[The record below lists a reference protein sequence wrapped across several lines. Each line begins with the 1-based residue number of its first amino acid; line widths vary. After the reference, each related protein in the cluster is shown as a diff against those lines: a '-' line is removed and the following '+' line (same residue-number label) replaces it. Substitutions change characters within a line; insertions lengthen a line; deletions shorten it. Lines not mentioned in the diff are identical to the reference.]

1 MGRSLGVVLVAAVTG
16 LGALCTASPAASLYS
31 GRGPRPGP
39 DILYAPPAVAPQLTN
54 AGPWK
59 ADPILVSG
67 ASAYRQGEF
76 LYQDFLYDDHGA
88 REQRD
93 PGDPRAGADTFSMPN
108 GTYTYPT
115 DRAYASNAAD
125 LVEFRVRP
133 LADATAFRVTLNTLK
148 DPSLV
153 AFSVAIGGTD
163 GVALPFPKG
172 ANVRAPAD
180 LFLTVY
186 PARPPS
192 SGMVAELVHATT
204 GLPVS
209 GGAATVAVDTR
220 RRQIEVRVPHG
231 AWNPGTST
239 VRLAA
244 GVGLWDKGAGT
255 YLAPR
260 PAADATH
267 PGGAGTA
274 AAPPAFF
281 NVAFRGNEP
290 YPEVRNAA
298 ATATNPAWWRDA
310 QQGAALA
317 SGDISTLHADVDFGR
332 LASGVSDD
340 SGVPKTGPIDR
351 ILASH
356 YETAQGVDHTVNCL
370 TGGASSGGINCP
382 GQYQGNLQPYAIYV
396 PKKTQPAAGW
406 GMTLLLHSLGAPYNQ
421 FAASVNQSQFGERG
435 PGSITLTPE
444 SRGPD
449 GFYDGIA
456 GAEVFEA
463 WADVARHYKLDA
475 AYTSI
480 AGYSMGGYGTFKLG
494 EQFPDLFARAQPTV
508 GISADNDLVKS
519 LRNIPVLMWN
529 ADTDELVPAPEYLA
543 TAKALDDAGYRYE
556 LNAFT
561 GEHLTLALND
571 EYTPAASFLGTTK
584 VDRDPAHVT
593 YVADP
598 KLDYAKYGF
607 VGNHAYWLSGI
618 TARDAGG
625 KGTVDVR
632 SRGFGVGDPPAS
644 ATAPVGGTL
653 AGGSLGTLAYAGTT
667 KTWGAVPRT
676 AKEDVLDVTATN
688 VAAVTIDAPRARVDC
703 AAKVNL
709 KSDGPTQVTL
719 TGCESGQLPSNRH
732 CVDTRKFSFRLHQ
745 SKGARTVKV
754 AAYVNGKRKLLRK
767 GHSLK
772 HLTLRRL
779 PQKTFRV
786 TIVNYQSTGSKLVS
800 TRTYRGCTK
809 SKPHSKGY
817 RHRKKRR

>member
-1 MGRSLGVVLVAAVTG
+1 MLVAAVTG
-16 LGALCTASPAASLYS
+16 LGALAASAAAEGLYA
-31 GRGPRPGP
+31 GPGPRPGP

-54 AGPWK
+54 TGVWK
-59 ADPILVSG
+59 ADPILISG
-67 ASAYRQGEF
+67 ASAYRSGEF

-93 PGDPRAGADTFSMPN
+93 PGDPRTGADTFSQPN

-115 DRAYASNAAD
+115 DRAYAANAAD
-125 LVEFRVRP
+125 FVEFRVKP

-148 DPSLV
+148 DPSLI
-153 AFSVAIGGTD
+153 AFSIAIGGTP
-163 GVALPFPKG
+163 GVSLPFPAG

-180 LFLTVY
+180 KFLTVH
-186 PARPPS
+186 PS
-192 SGMVAELVHATT
+192 GSGMAADLTNAAIGTPAGSGST
-204 GLPVS
+204 VS
-209 GGAATVAVDTR
+209 VDRT
-220 RRQIEVRVPHG
+220 RRQIEVRVPHS
-231 AWNPGTST
+231 AWDPGSST

-244 GVGLWDKGAGT
+244 GIGLWDKAAGK
-255 YLAPR
+255 YLVPQ

-281 NVAFRGNEP
+281 NVAFRRNEP
-290 YPEVRNAA
+290 LPAVTDPA

-317 SGDISTLHADVDFGR
+317 SGDISDLHADVDFAKLR
-332 LASGVSDD
+332 SLASDN
-340 SGVPKTGPIDR
+340 SGVPSSGPMDR

-356 YETAQGVDHTVNCL
+356 FETAQGADHSVNCL
-370 TGGASSGGINCP
+370 TGGASGGGINCP

-396 PKKTQPAAGW
+396 PKKATPGGGW
-406 GMTLLLHSLGAPYNQ
+406 GMTLLLHSLGAGYNQ
-421 FAASVNQSQFGERG
+421 FSGSKNQSQFAERG
-435 PGSITLTPE
+435 PGSITLTTE

-463 WADVARHYKLDA
+463 WADVARHYKLDPD
-475 AYTSI
+475 YTVI
-480 AGYSMGGYGTFKLG
+480 TGYSMGGYGTFKLG
-494 EQFPDLFARAQPTV
+494 EQFPDLFAKAQPTV

-519 LRNIPVLMWN
+519 LRNVPVLMWN
-529 ADTDELVPAPEYLA
+529 ADTDELVPPPEYLA

-556 LNAFT
+556 LDAYT
-561 GEHLTLALND
+561 GEHLTLAIND
-571 EYTPAASFLGTTK
+571 EYGPAARFLGTTT
-584 VDRDPAHVT
+584 VDRDPPHVT

-598 KLDYAKYGF
+598 KLDYGKYGF
-607 VGNHAYWLSGI
+607 AGDHAYWLSGI
-618 TARDAGG
+618 KARDTSG

-632 SRGFGVGDPPAS
+632 SHGFGDGDPPAS
-644 ATAPVGGTL
+644 ATSPVSGTL
-653 AGGSLGTLAYAGTT
+653 AGGSLGTLAYAGTA
-667 KTWGAVPRT
+667 KGWGAAPRA
-676 AKEDVLDVTATN
+676 AKEDVVDVTATN
-688 VAAVTIDAPRARVDC
+688 VGAVTIDAPRARLDC
-703 AAKVNL
+703 RAKVNL

-719 TGCESGQLPSNRH
+719 SGCNDLPARKA
-732 CVDTRKFSFRLHQ
+732 CVDTRGFSFRLHQ

-754 AAYVNGKRKLLRK
+754 AAYVNGKRRLVRK

-772 HLTLRRL
+772 RLTLKRL

-800 TRTYRGCTK
+800 TRTYKGCTK

-817 RHRKKRR
+817 PHKKPKRR